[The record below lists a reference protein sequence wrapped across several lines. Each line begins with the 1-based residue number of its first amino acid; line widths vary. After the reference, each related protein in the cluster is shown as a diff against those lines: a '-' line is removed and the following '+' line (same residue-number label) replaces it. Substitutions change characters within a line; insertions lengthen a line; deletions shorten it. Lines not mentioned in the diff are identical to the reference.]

1 MVSEEFCIAPDRYI
15 IKSAVLFRSIAA
27 VSVLCAALSING
39 CTGYSSTVRAA
50 VKAEQDRKPAP
61 DFNLKDADGKAVK
74 LSDYKGKVVL
84 LNFWATWCGPCKIE
98 IPWFMDFEQTYKD
111 KNFAVLGVS
120 LDEDGW
126 DAVKPYIQQKK
137 INYRVMI
144 GTEQVAQM
152 YGEVDSLPTT
162 FMIDREGRVAAVHIG
177 LVSKSDYIHDILD
190 LLGAPQPEIPVNR
203 GSLLVH
209 PVVLRTK

>member
-1 MVSEEFCIAPDRYI
+1 
-15 IKSAVLFRSIAA
+15 
-27 VSVLCAALSING
+27 
-39 CTGYSSTVRAA
+39 
-50 VKAEQDRKPAP
+50 VKAEQERKAAP

-126 DAVKPYIQQKK
+126 DSVKPYIQQKK

-177 LVSKSDYIHDILD
+177 LVSK
-190 LLGAPQPEIPVNR
+190 
-203 GSLLVH
+203 
-209 PVVLRTK
+209 

>member
-1 MVSEEFCIAPDRYI
+1 MRYLYNQISVI
-15 IKSAVLFRSIAA
+15 IRSIAA
-27 VSVLCAALSING
+27 ASVLCAALSISG
-39 CTGYSSTVRAA
+39 CSGHSSIVKAA

-61 DFNLKDADGKAVK
+61 DFTLKDADGKAVK

-98 IPWFMDFEQTYKD
+98 IPWFMDFEQAYKD

-144 GTEQVAQM
+144 GTEQIAQL

-177 LVSKSDYIHDILD
+177 LVSKSDYLHDILD
-190 LLGAPQPEIPVNR
+190 LLGTPQRESPVNR
-203 GSLLVH
+203 GSLLVA
-209 PVVLRTK
+209 PAMLRTK